1 MCEVGSIRW
10 HRNEGPP
17 DESHSSLRGLLG
29 IGRNPPPYRGELQHG
44 VFQRCESCRVRTAP
58 VAELIRSFCR
68 EQSKNLDGRAC
79 EDMNMGVDALS
90 SAAPAKTATQN
101 RNRSSKFSA
110 ESPCRPRGV
119 PLPSSFR
126 MTSERLN

>member
-1 MCEVGSIRW
+1 VFVFAFKSA
-10 HRNEGPP
+10 
-17 DESHSSLRGLLG
+17 RGARQNVL
-29 IGRNPPPYRGELQHG
+29 PQ
-44 VFQRCESCRVRTAP
+44 QP

-68 EQSKNLDGRAC
+68 EQNKNLDGTAC

-101 RNRSSKFSA
+101 RNRSSKSSA

-126 MTSERLN
+126 MTSERLNPPT